1 MASKERRAARFGLE
15 DSAPSYA
22 PAEVPEDEVKKQQ
35 RAERFGTEFKAAEGL
50 MDIGAFSIDWTS
62 LLCQTRLLLL
72 VSCQS
77 LKLSMSSPGTGVQGL
92 PW

>member
-1 MASKERRAARFGLE
+1 M
-15 DSAPSYA
+15 
-22 PAEVPEDEVKKQQ
+22 KKQQ
-35 RAERFGTEFKAAEGL
+35 RAERFGTEYKAAEGL

-72 VSCQS
+72 FSCLS
-77 LKLSMSSPGTGVQGL
+77 LKLSMSSLGTKVQEL